1 MTGHTVALI
10 GAGGVTGEPVIRAFR
25 KRGIH
30 VRVLTRSSGARAF
43 PHDVETR
50 SADLLDV
57 DSLISA
63 LTGADSIHYIP
74 PSFDPREEEYARN
87 LIGAAQQSD
96 VPRVIYHS
104 VLHASTPDMPHH
116 HRKALVELLLRQSAL
131 DWTILQPAMY
141 AQTALAFLDAEAR
154 ELTPAFDTKQPFAPL
169 HDEDLADAVA
179 IVHSTDGHRF
189 ATYELAGPELLDFA
203 AMAERIGTVLGRRIT
218 ARRVPAEEL
227 ASRVAAARRYTDD
240 QVREL
245 MLMFDHYNRY
255 GLVGNGNVLRMIL
268 GREPADF
275 LTAARRSLSTGAA
288 DA

>member
-25 KRGIH
+25 NRGVR
-30 VRVLTRSSGARAF
+30 VRVLTRSVGAYAF
-43 PHDVETR
+43 PDDVETR
-50 SADLLDV
+50 RADLLAADSLASAMAGV
-57 DSLISA
+57 DSV
-63 LTGADSIHYIP
+63 HYIP

-87 LIGAAQQSD
+87 LIAAAQQSD

-116 HRKALVELLLRQSAL
+116 RRKALVELLLRHSAL

-141 AQTALAFLDAEAR
+141 AQTALAFLDADAG
-154 ELTPAFDTKQPFAPL
+154 ELTPAFDTSRPFAPI
-169 HDEDLADAVA
+169 HEEDLADAAA
-179 IVHSTDGHRF
+179 IVHATEGHRF

-203 AMAERIGTVLGRRIT
+203 AMADRIGTILGRRIA
-218 ARRVPAEEL
+218 ARRVPAEAL
-227 ASRVAAARRYTDD
+227 ARRVAAARRYTED

-245 MLMFDHYNRY
+245 LLMFDHYDRY

-268 GREPADF
+268 RREPADF
-275 LTAARRSLSTGAA
+275 AAAMRRRLSSGPA